1 MCAQKHFSGV
11 AEGDKV
17 NSTRSEMSRANET
30 EAFVENKNLLAES
43 EQQIY
48 ANVDAQFVRHFQRRI
63 ALSIRRRVLLTRV
76 RVTRCY

>member
-1 MCAQKHFSGV
+1 
-11 AEGDKV
+11 
-17 NSTRSEMSRANET
+17 MSRANET

-63 ALSIRRRVLLTRV
+63 ALSIRRRVLLTRFALPDAINFV
-76 RVTRCY
+76 AFSDQNRFA